1 MSEFAAF
8 FDERPYPKG
17 RPRFVRGKAVTPTAT
32 REYEATLRYWMATE
46 AKACGWTL
54 TEGDVRVC
62 IRLFFDSSGKRPGDV
77 DNYAKS
83 ITDAA
88 NGVLY
93 RDDSQIQRLT
103 VERVPGATA
112 DGFWLTVS
120 HAGDCAGMSFDP
132 KEAENG

>member
-1 MSEFAAF
+1 MSDFAAF
-8 FDERPYPKG
+8 FDERPIAKG
-17 RPRFVRGKAVTPTAT
+17 RPRFVHGKAITPTAT
-32 REYEATLRYWMATE
+32 REYEATLRYWMGTE

-54 TEGDVRVC
+54 DSGDVCVC
-62 IRLFFDSSGKRPGDV
+62 IRLFFDVSGKRPGDV
-77 DNYAKS
+77 DNYAKA

-103 VERVPGATA
+103 VERVPGATS

-120 HAGDCAGMSFDP
+120 HAGDCAGMPSDQ
-132 KEAENG
+132 KGVSHG